1 MAKTRRARRGSRK
14 ASRKAAS
21 RKAASRKASG
31 RKASRKQ
38 SGGASEW
45 NKAVMRVYGEMKRK
59 DSNVKFGDALKE
71 ASKRKKAGNL

>member
-1 MAKTRRARRGSRK
+1 MAKTRRTRR
-14 ASRKAAS
+14 ASRKTA
-21 RKAASRKASG
+21 

-38 SGGASEW
+38 RGGASEW

-59 DSNVKFGDALKE
+59 DSNVSFGAALKE

>member
-14 ASRKAAS
+14 AS

>member
-14 ASRKAAS
+14 ASRKAG
-21 RKAASRKASG
+21 RKASG

-38 SGGASEW
+38 SGGASDW

-59 DSNVKFGDALKE
+59 NSSTSFGDALKE

>member
-14 ASRKAAS
+14 S
-21 RKAASRKASG
+21 SRKASG

-59 DSNVKFGDALKE
+59 DSAVSFGDALKE
-71 ASKRKKAGNL
+71 ASKRKKAGKL

>member
-14 ASRKAAS
+14 ASRKA
-21 RKAASRKASG
+21 
-31 RKASRKQ
+31 SRKQ
-38 SGGASEW
+38 RGGASEW
-45 NKAVMRVYGEMKRK
+45 NKAVMRVYSEMKRK

>member
-14 ASRKAAS
+14 ASRKAS
-21 RKAASRKASG
+21 S

>member
-14 ASRKAAS
+14 A
-21 RKAASRKASG
+21 G

-38 SGGASEW
+38 RGGASDW
-45 NKAVMRVYGEMKRK
+45 NKAVMRVYSEMKRK
-59 DSNVKFGDALKE
+59 DSNVSFGDALKE

>member
-14 ASRKAAS
+14 S
-21 RKAASRKASG
+21 SRKASS

-59 DSNVKFGDALKE
+59 DSSVSFGDALKE
-71 ASKRKKAGNL
+71 ASARKKAGNL

>member
-14 ASRKAAS
+14 A
-21 RKAASRKASG
+21 G
-31 RKASRKQ
+31 RKASRRSVSRKQ
-38 SGGASEW
+38 RGGASDW

-59 DSNVKFGDALKE
+59 DSNVSFGDALKE

>member
-14 ASRKAAS
+14 S
-21 RKAASRKASG
+21 SRKASG
-31 RKASRKQ
+31 RKASSRKASRKQ